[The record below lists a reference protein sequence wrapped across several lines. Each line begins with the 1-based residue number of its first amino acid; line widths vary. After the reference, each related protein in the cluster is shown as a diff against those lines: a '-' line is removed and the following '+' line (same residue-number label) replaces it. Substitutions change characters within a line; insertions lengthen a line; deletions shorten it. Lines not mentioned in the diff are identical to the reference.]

1 MMIQANNLK
10 NGIKEMGEMKRE
22 YSTISIVQPAKT
34 SLTGH
39 FSGDLNEV
47 RDVLCKS
54 IMQAEHSR
62 QSKCKGPEVRICT
75 VYLMNSQMRHDGDW
89 NIISPSCFFSAFETP
104 IRL

>member
-1 MMIQANNLK
+1 
-10 NGIKEMGEMKRE
+10 MKRE
-22 YSTISIVQPAKT
+22 HSTISVVQPAKT

-62 QSKCKGPEVRICT
+62 QNKCKGPEVRTRT
-75 VYLMNSQMRHDGDW
+75 VYLMNSQMRHDGDL
-89 NIISPSCFFSAFETP
+89 NVISPSRFFTAFETP

>member
-1 MMIQANNLK
+1 MLRIFL
-10 NGIKEMGEMKRE
+10 NGIKEVGEMKRE
-22 YSTISIVQPAKT
+22 YSTISVVQPAKS

-62 QSKCKGPEVRICT
+62 QNKCKGPGVRTCT
-75 VYLMNSQMRHDGDW
+75 MYSMNSQMRHDGDL
-89 NIISPSCFFSAFETP
+89 NVISPSCFFSAFETP

>member
-1 MMIQANNLK
+1 
-10 NGIKEMGEMKRE
+10 MKRE
-22 YSTISIVQPAKT
+22 HSTISVVQPAKT

-62 QSKCKGPEVRICT
+62 QNKCKGPEVRTRI
-75 VYLMNSQMRHDGDW
+75 VYLMNSQMRHDGDL
-89 NIISPSCFFSAFETP
+89 NVISPSRFFTAFETP